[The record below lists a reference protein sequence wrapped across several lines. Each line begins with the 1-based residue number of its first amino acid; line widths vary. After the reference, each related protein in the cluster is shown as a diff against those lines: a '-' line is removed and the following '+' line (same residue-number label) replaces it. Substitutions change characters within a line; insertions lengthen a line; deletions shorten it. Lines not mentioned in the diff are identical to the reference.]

1 MSIRSLS
8 LALLLSCSLSA
19 SAAQWN
25 PQKPLKLVVPFPAGG
40 GADTIARTVV
50 DELGKNLGQK
60 IIIENRA
67 GAGGS
72 LGTQLALKEKA
83 DGQTLIYVTNGTL
96 GTNPALYP
104 NVGYNVSTDI
114 EPVARLTDIT
124 LVMAVN
130 PKRVKATTL
139 KDFLEQASKQPSPMT
154 FSSAGNGTT
163 SHLAGVLLGEKTGIA
178 FEHIPYRGGAASMTD
193 MLAGRIDFTIDVAPN
208 VLPHIESG
216 RLLALGLGSRP
227 NTDISYPAAP
237 ISQTEVDGYEL
248 FAWDGIAVKK
258 GTPESIVKAISE
270 AVQKTL
276 ANDKV
281 RQNLIARGARP
292 VMSTPTQ
299 FADFVKNEQ
308 KKWGELVKSSRT
320 SLD

>member
-19 SAAQWN
+19 SATQWN

-72 LGTQLALKEKA
+72 LGTQLALKEKS

-130 PKRVKATTL
+130 PKRIKATTL
-139 KDFLEQASKQPSPMT
+139 KDFLELARKQPSPMT

-227 NTDISYPAAP
+227 NTDISYPVAP
-237 ISQTEVDGYEL
+237 ISQAGVDGYEL

-258 GTPESIVKAISE
+258 GTPEPIVKAISE
-270 AVQKTL
+270 AIQKTL
-276 ANDKV
+276 ANDRV

-292 VMSTPTQ
+292 VMSAPAQ

-308 KKWGELVKSSRT
+308 KKWGGLVKSSRT